1 MKASHAA
8 VIIIRAIVATS
19 MFVGLGIAF
28 AAWGDRRTRPA
39 AYPFATPHNFQNRN
53 YYNRDLEEIHAR

>member
-1 MKASHAA
+1 M
-8 VIIIRAIVATS
+8 VATS

-39 AYPFATPHNFQNRN
+39 AYPFATPYNFQNRN